1 MKTVTAKDI
10 QTDLLLESEIINEN
24 AYNTRTGPSGEA
36 FADRLHA
43 LGFTQAQGADY
54 KAKKQEAEHLGAL
67 VVKYEAEYPGL
78 KFIHSEAMDRVCK
91 KYKLTIGKPSNYTG
105 DIPEWA
111 LKTIENNKHLIRT
124 WEEPIRRFAVW
135 GTGGVDWMQQ
145 AMMDR
150 QQSFEQRMME
160 MWLPVRAQ
168 PIISNAARWAM
179 DEAPLIKPEIKE
191 TPKPKAPTRTLNNL
205 MIVAPNR
212 HMKAGVNEQKK
223 GRRLVEVQDPIVC
236 LDVEGGYIVLAAW
249 GEEGSDPAILNP
261 LNN

>member
-54 KAKKQEAEHLGAL
+54 KAKKQEAERLGAL
-67 VVKYEAEYPGL
+67 VVKYETEYPGL

-111 LKTIENNKHLIRT
+111 LKAIEDNKHLIRT
-124 WEEPIRRFAVW
+124 WEEPIRQIFAW

-150 QQSFEQRMME
+150 QQSLQRRMMN
-160 MWLPVRAQ
+160 MWLPELG
-168 PIISNAARWAM
+168 SSDAADAAHWTM
-179 DEAPLIKPEIKE
+179 DEASLIKPEIK
-191 TPKPKAPTRTLNNL
+191 KAPKSKTTTRTLNNL
-205 MIVAPNR
+205 MIVAPNK

-223 GRRLVEVQDPIVC
+223 GNRLVEVQDPIVC

-249 GEEGSDPAILNP
+249 GEEGSDPRILNP
-261 LNN
+261 LSN